1 LKFRRIAS
9 GPVIA
14 AFLLA
19 LAVAVTLAASTP
31 IDDPYSTLNTQW
43 NGTSAL
49 AEKGFHAVSE
59 DLMTTLSSTN
69 GAAVLLIIGAS
80 RQFTGVEA
88 DFLADFVQKGGLLV
102 LADNF
107 GSSNSLLDLLGVPMR
122 FDGKL
127 LADGLFYRKQPA
139 FPTISDFSS
148 SEFSTGLNELVLD
161 YATVLD
167 ILDGGNVK
175 VLARSSPFS
184 FLDLNQD
191 GKKDLGE
198 PSGPFPVLAE
208 LELGRGAVVLFTSPA
223 SFANG
228 LIHDANNIRVVE
240 NVMNTAIVRQAS
252 QPEHGTLFLLDET
265 HLIPSPFTP
274 AKLMANRLVI
284 SILEGGMQLSWKLGL
299 TALAAGIVAARY
311 IYRKPS
317 TEVLQKTE
325 VRRTV
330 RPTDVGSVLRL
341 HPTWDREKLEY
352 VAQELEASMKWR
364 RLREEE

>member
-1 LKFRRIAS
+1 
-9 GPVIA
+9 VIA

-19 LAVAVTLAASTP
+19 LTVTIALAASIP

-49 AEKGFHAVSE
+49 AEKGFIAVSA
-59 DLMTTLSSTN
+59 DFTTTLSSTN
-69 GAAVLLIIGAS
+69 GAAVLLIIGPS
-80 RQFTGVEA
+80 RQFSRVEA
-88 DFLADFVQKGGLLV
+88 DFIADFVQKGGLLV

-107 GSSNSLLDLLGVPMR
+107 GSSNSLLNLLGLPVR
-122 FDGKL
+122 FDDKL
-127 LADGLFYRKQPA
+127 LADGLFYRSQPA
-139 FPTISDFSS
+139 FPVISDFSS
-148 SEFSTGLNELVLD
+148 SEFSTGLKELVLD

-167 ILDGGNVK
+167 IFDGGDVK

-184 FLDLNQD
+184 FLDLNQN
-191 GKKDLGE
+191 GQKDTRE

-208 LELGRGAVVLFTSPA
+208 VELGRGAVVLFTSPA

-228 LIHDANNIRVVE
+228 LIHEANNIRVIE

-252 QPEHGTLFLLDET
+252 QPQHRTVFLVDET
-265 HLIPSPFTP
+265 HMTPSPFTP
-274 AKLMANRLVI
+274 AKLMADGLVI

-299 TALAAGIVAARY
+299 TAFAAVIVAARY

-317 TEVLQKTE
+317 TEVLPKTE
-325 VRRTV
+325 IRRTV
-330 RPTDVGSVLRL
+330 RPTDVESVLRL

-352 VAQELEASMKWR
+352 VARELEASMRWR
-364 RLREEE
+364 GLREGE